1 MKAIFLCEHKH
12 NIDYVYGPAQKAYL
26 AQHMGIDG
34 CIYSLDEARSCEETR
49 ETEVIFST
57 WGMPRIAYDE
67 IPQIFPKLKAVFY
80 AAGSVQAF
88 AGPFIER
95 GIAVFSAW
103 QANAVPV
110 AEYTLAQILLAS
122 KGFFTVQNMCRKS
135 RKASVEISDNYP
147 GMYDIKVGLLGLG
160 AVGGAVAKLLKGFN
174 CEVLA
179 YDPFAS
185 DEKLDLLGAKRAGID
200 EIFAECEIISN
211 HLANLPETRGII
223 KREHIFAMKPY
234 ATFINT
240 GRGPQ
245 LKETDLADKLREDET
260 VTALL
265 DVLTDEQYSDNNVL
279 NTMPNCFI
287 TPHIAGSKGN
297 EVRRMAQYMIEECER
312 WVNGEDVKWQV
323 SAQMLATMA

>member
-1 MKAIFLCEHKH
+1 MKAIFLCGSEQ
-12 NIDYVYGPAQKAYL
+12 NINYVYGPAQMAELKRA
-26 AQHMGIDG
+26 AGIDG
-34 CIYSLDEARSCEETR
+34 HVYSLAEARDSTEAR
-49 ETEVIFST
+49 QAEVIFST
-57 WGMPRIAYDE
+57 WGMPRVEHDQ
-67 IPQIFPKLKAVFY
+67 IPQIFPHLKAVFY

-88 AGPFIER
+88 AEPFIRR

-122 KGFFTVQNMCRKS
+122 KGYFMVQPNCRAS
-135 RKASVEISDNYP
+135 RRAAAELSDKYP

-160 AVGGAVAKLLKGFN
+160 AVGGAVAELLKGFS

-185 DEKLDLLGAKRAGID
+185 DEKLATLGARRAD
-200 EIFAECEIISN
+200 MSEIFAECDIISN
-211 HLANLPETRGII
+211 HLANLPATQGII
-223 KREHIFAMKPY
+223 TRAHIFAMKSY

-245 LKETDLADKLREDET
+245 LNENDLADKLREDT
-260 VTALL
+260 TITALL
-265 DVLTDEQYSDNNVL
+265 DVLTDEQFSDTNPL
-279 NTMPNCFI
+279 NALPNCFI

-297 EVRRMAQYMIEECER
+297 EVRRMAQYMIDEYGR
-312 WVNGEDVKWQV
+312 WLRGEPTGWRVT
-323 SAQMLATMA
+323 AEMLATMA

>member
-1 MKAIFLCEHKH
+1 MKAIFLCENKH
-12 NIDYVYGPAQKAYL
+12 NIDYVYGPAQREYL
-26 AQHMGIDG
+26 AQNVGID
-34 CIYSLDEARSCEETR
+34 CRVYSLEEARVSAEAR
-49 ETEVIFST
+49 DAEVVFST
-57 WGMPRIAYDE
+57 WGMPKVACDE
-67 IPQIFPKLKAVFY
+67 IPLIFPKLKAVFY

-122 KGFFTVQNMCRKS
+122 KGFFTVQSACRKS
-135 RKASVEISDNYP
+135 RRASMEISDNYP

-185 DEKLDLLGAKRAGID
+185 DEKLAALGAKRAGMD
-200 EIFAECEIISN
+200 EIFAECDIISN
-211 HLANLPETRGII
+211 HLANLPETKGII
-223 KREHIFAMKPY
+223 KREYILSMKHY

-245 LKETDLADKLREDET
+245 LNEEDLADKLRGDET

-265 DVLTDEQYSDNNVL
+265 DVLTDEQYSDINVL
-279 NTMPNCFI
+279 NTLPNCFI

-297 EVRRMAQYMIEECER
+297 EVRRMAQYMIEEYER
-312 WVNGEDVKWQV
+312 WARGDDVKWQV

>member
-1 MKAIFLCEHKH
+1 MKAVFLCENKK
-12 NIDYVYGPAQKAYL
+12 NIDYVYGPAQKEAL
-26 AQHMGIDG
+26 VRETGMDLRV
-34 CIYSLDEARSCEETR
+34 YSLEEARNSEEVR
-49 ETEVIFST
+49 DAEVIFTT
-57 WGMPRIAYDE
+57 WGMPRISYEE
-67 IPQIFPKLKAVFY
+67 IPAIFPKLKAVFY
-80 AAGSVQAF
+80 GAGSVQAF
-88 AGPFIER
+88 AAPFIER

-122 KGFFTVQNMCRKS
+122 KGFFQVQQLCRKS
-135 RKASVEISDNYP
+135 RKDSIALSDVYP

-185 DEKLDLLGAKRAGID
+185 DEKIAAMGAKRAD
-200 EIFAECEIISN
+200 MAQIFSECDIISN

-223 KREHIFAMKPY
+223 AREHIMAMKPY

-245 LKETDLADKLREDET
+245 LNEADLVDKLRTDET

-265 DVLTDEQYSDNNVL
+265 DVLTDEQYSDTNPL
-279 NTMPNCFI
+279 NALPNCFI

-297 EVRRMAQYMIEECER
+297 EVRRMAQYMIEEYMR
-312 WVNGEDVKWQV
+312 WADGDSVRWQV
-323 SAQMLATMA
+323 SAEMLATMA